1 MKKKI
6 FYLLPVLALAA
17 CTSNDLTESITSPSN
32 EIRVTTGVGSIAVTR
47 GDGMINS
54 TLAADLDVKAIR
66 VDQTGATPAY
76 PANYT
81 GIAAKSAKVAKTGMA
96 MTFNPAEY
104 YLASGAKTKILA
116 WYPNSGTFDPAT
128 STVKFTGIDGSTDI
142 MATGFAEGDKQTKI
156 AANALTFD
164 HVLTQIAVKVYTP
177 TAAEQTNWGG
187 IESITIKDV
196 KKDVT
201 LALVTPNAASGSY
214 TPSYATV
221 GDMDLVK
228 KDPTVLATGS
238 GTNTT
243 GTNADIKG
251 KDGST
256 VYSASNELTIPVS
269 TDGTGAIVAGYA
281 MLVPFT
287 YTSPTALKIDVKTKN
302 GGTKTA
308 EIKQSLDKGKA
319 YTVTLKFVAQQIQ
332 PTVKISAWED
342 GGIIDDG
349 DGDGVIEM

>member
-17 CTSNDLTESITSPSN
+17 CTSNDLTESVTSPSN

-54 TLAADLDVKAIR
+54 TLTADLDVSAIR
-66 VDQTGATPAY
+66 VDQSGSTPAY

-81 GIAAKSAKVAKTGMA
+81 GIAAKSAKVAKVGMT

-104 YLASGAKTKILA
+104 YLASGDKTKILA
-116 WYPNSGTFDPAT
+116 WYPTSGTWDPAT
-128 STVKFTGIDGSTDI
+128 STVKFTTIDGSTDI
-142 MATGFAEGDKQTKI
+142 MATGFAEGDKDSKI

-164 HVLTQIAVKVYTP
+164 HILTQIAVKVYTP

-196 KKDVT
+196 KKDVILT
-201 LALVTPNAASGSY
+201 LVAPNAATGSY
-214 TPSYATV
+214 TSSFATV

-228 KDPTVLATGS
+228 KDPTVLATGT
-238 GTNTT
+238 GTSIS

-256 VYSASNELTIPVS
+256 VYAASNELEIPVS
-269 TDGTGAIVAGYA
+269 ADGTGAKVAGYA

-287 YTSPTALKIDVKTKN
+287 YAASTALKIDVKTKN

-308 EIKQSLDKGKA
+308 EITQSLDKGKA
-319 YTVTLKFVAQQIQ
+319 YTVTLKFVAQEIK
-332 PTVKISAWED
+332 PTVQISAWID